1 MAAVTLK
8 QGIER
13 MIKQAVPEV
22 EEIVDVTDHA
32 SGANPYFQSE
42 K

>member
-13 MIKQAVPEV
+13 MLTEEVPEIQGV
-22 EEIVDVTDHA
+22 VDVTDHS
-32 SGANPYFQSE
+32 SGANPYY
-42 K
+42 